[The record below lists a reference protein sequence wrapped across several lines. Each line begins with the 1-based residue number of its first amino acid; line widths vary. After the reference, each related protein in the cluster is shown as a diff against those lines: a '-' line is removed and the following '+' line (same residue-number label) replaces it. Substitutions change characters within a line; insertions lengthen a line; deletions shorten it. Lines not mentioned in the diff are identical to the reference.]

1 MIITIPHYPLSSD
14 ASKLGQKRKLEPV
27 CCLGE
32 TMYGA
37 GWFVVDFILLMRA
50 RQNLVEKM
58 CMGVPGKPIKW
69 TQMGSNKTKIYLS
82 NAKAMNFLSQCIK
95 GRHHCSRNPTTL
107 KKAMHLS
114 SASLV
119 PRTMQRSRPSQL
131 EVFKFKSYQIEIW
144 SKVLH
149 RT

>member
-1 MIITIPHYPLSSD
+1 
-14 ASKLGQKRKLEPV
+14 
-27 CCLGE
+27 
-32 TMYGA
+32 MYGA
-37 GWFVVDFILLMRA
+37 GWFVVDFILLMRSKA
-50 RQNLVEKM
+50 EIGRENVY
-58 CMGVPGKPIKW
+58 GVPGKPIKW
-69 TQMGSNKTKIYLS
+69 TQMGSNEAKIYLS
-82 NAKAMNFLSQCIK
+82 NAKAMDFLSQCIK

-119 PRTMQRSRPSQL
+119 SRTMQRSRPSQL
-131 EVFKFKSYQIEIW
+131 EVFKFKSYQLEIW